1 MDLRN
6 VMPCCYSFGN
16 GDICIPFMQAPL
28 NSETEERKK
37 KKNVQ
42 RRERRRGGEHGAAM
56 LFPRLNVDLIKRV
69 QPFEGAAHFL
79 EMHIL

>member
-1 MDLRN
+1 MLLLLWQRGHL
-6 VMPCCYSFGN
+6 YSFHASSFELRDRG
-16 GDICIPFMQAPL
+16 
-28 NSETEERKK
+28 EEK

>member
-1 MDLRN
+1 MLLLLWQRGHL
-6 VMPCCYSFGN
+6 YSFHASSFEPRDRG
-16 GDICIPFMQAPL
+16 
-28 NSETEERKK
+28 EEK